1 MHFEN
6 VSTTDLQEYDRRLFV
21 PAEAT
26 NVMLWINEDD
36 EAIGY
41 VSTEG
46 NYLEAIE
53 IFEEYQG
60 QGHGLVLLTAI
71 VEVMS
76 TEHFVIKLNPI
87 EEWLIDY
94 YKSFG
99 FSTTSSY
106 YDEFAEFPEMEMY
119 V

>member
-6 VSTTDLQEYDRRLFV
+6 ITPLDLHEYNPRLFV
-21 PAEAT
+21 PDDAT

-36 EAIGY
+36 EPIGY

-46 NYLEAIE
+46 NCLEAIE
-53 IFEEYQG
+53 IFEEHQG
-60 QGHGLVLLTAI
+60 EGQGLVLLSAI
-71 VEVMS
+71 VEIMS
-76 TEHFVIKLNPI
+76 TQHFVIRLNPI
-87 EEWLIDY
+87 DEWLIDY

-99 FSTTSSY
+99 FSITSSY
-106 YDEFAEFPEMEMY
+106 YDEFSEFPEMEMY